1 MTLSL
6 RRPRAL
12 VLTLCACLSGL
23 GTVQSVQAAMIGTE
37 AVARVAAPEVAA
49 ADGQAARERALA
61 TLDREEVARGLVE
74 RGVSVEAARERVR
87 ALSDAEALAFADR
100 LDQDPAGASD
110 IIGTLVFLFV
120 LLLVTDILGFTKV
133 FPFTR
138 SIR

>member
-1 MTLSL
+1 MTPML

-12 VLTLCACLSGL
+12 VLTLCACLAGL

-138 SIR
+138 AIR